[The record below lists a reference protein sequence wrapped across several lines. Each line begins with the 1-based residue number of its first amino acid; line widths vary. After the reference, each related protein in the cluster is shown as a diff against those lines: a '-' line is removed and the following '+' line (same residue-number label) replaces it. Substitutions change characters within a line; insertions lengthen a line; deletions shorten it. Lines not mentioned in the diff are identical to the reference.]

1 MGTLY
6 VKPDGT
12 VLCFIPADQ
21 RDPVFELDLHRREIP
36 FIVHTHPDLTEE
48 LLTPS
53 LLHRGPDAASAV
65 AHVRTT
71 HTRQRDGSR
80 LRRSAFH
87 HPDGRELVVLD
98 GEEDR
103 THA

>member
-12 VLCFIPADQ
+12 VLCFIPGDE
-21 RDPVFELDLHRREIP
+21 RDPVFELGLHRREIP
-36 FIVHTHPDLTEE
+36 FIVHQHADLTEE

-65 AHVRTT
+65 AHIRTT
-71 HTRQRDGSR
+71 STRQRDGSLVR
-80 LRRSAFH
+80 THVLH
-87 HPDGRELVVLD
+87 HPDGRELLALD
-98 GEEDR
+98 GDGDR